1 MKTLLYSDDR
11 AGKLLWNIFTP
22 VLVYSAQLLGEIAD
36 TIVDID
42 RAMKW
47 GFGWEQGP
55 FEIWDAIGLE
65 RSLPKMTESNLEIP
79 QWIKDMIG
87 NGHSLSIK
95 KKMVKPFIMTMASIR
110 RLEENPKI
118 LHLAKIKKQKGIIK
132 KNNGASLIDIG
143 DGVALLEFH
152 SPNNA
157 IGLDILQMINSAI
170 DEVDRNYKGLVIGN
184 QGKNFCVGANLFMML
199 MEAQDDEYL

>member
-1 MKTLLYSDDR
+1 MEKRLFEIPAFMKKMLDNGWLGSKAKQGFYYKKGKDILEIDPETLTYQPRKRLSSPSINLSKSEKDLSKRMKTLLYSDDD
-11 AGKLLWNIFTP
+11 AGKLLWNIITP

-87 NGHSLSIK
+87 EWSPIFLS
-95 KKMVKPFIMTMASIR
+95 R
-110 RLEENPKI
+110 R
-118 LHLAKIKKQKGIIK
+118 
-132 KNNGASLIDIG
+132 
-143 DGVALLEFH
+143 
-152 SPNNA
+152 
-157 IGLDILQMINSAI
+157 
-170 DEVDRNYKGLVIGN
+170 RW
-184 QGKNFCVGANLFMML
+184 
-199 MEAQDDEYL
+199 

>member
-1 MKTLLYSDDR
+1 MKTLLYSDDD
-11 AGKLLWNIFTP
+11 AGKLLWNIITP

-79 QWIKDMIG
+79 QWIKDMIE
-87 NGHSLSIK
+87 NGHQS
-95 KKMVKPFIMTMASIR
+95 FYQEEEGDTFYYDNGGYR
-110 RLEENPKI
+110 TLEENPKI

-143 DGVALLEFH
+143 DGVA
-152 SPNNA
+152 SVRISIP
-157 IGLDILQMINSAI
+157 
-170 DEVDRNYKGLVIGN
+170 
-184 QGKNFCVGANLFMML
+184 
-199 MEAQDDEYL
+199 

>member
-1 MKTLLYSDDR
+1 MKTLLYSDDD
-11 AGKLLWNIFTP
+11 AGKLLWNIITP

-87 NGHSLSIK
+87 KGHQSFYQEEDGETFYYDNGGYR
-95 KKMVKPFIMTMASIR
+95 T
-110 RLEENPKI
+110 LEENPKI
-118 LHLAKIKKQKGIIK
+118 LQLAKIKKQKGIIK

-143 DGVALLEFH
+143 DGVALLEFQ

-170 DEVDRNYKGLVIGN
+170 DEVDQKLQRACDWKS
-184 QGKNFCVGANLFMML
+184 GKELLCRCQSFHDVNGGRG
-199 MEAQDDEYL
+199 